1 MSRRNGSTGIR
12 MMLKVPE
19 CSIRSSCWMQP
30 ASEKPISVTL
40 KLTNQEITVWSSL
53 CLSFFIMT
61 TTFVTFSP
69 SETLWMPGETVRNT
83 YKHFCLPTW
92 STHIANYFVF
102 SISRPLKRNA
112 TNAIWKIGIYIY
124 MHDDGCYFNLLDW
137 NSRNQDTA
145 LSLDTVMLIL
155 LQEE

>member
-92 STHIANYFVF
+92 STHIANYFIF
-102 SISRPLKRNA
+102 SISRPLLKKKCHKCHLKNRY
-112 TNAIWKIGIYIY
+112 IYIC
-124 MHDDGCYFNLLDW
+124 MM
-137 NSRNQDTA
+137 TA
-145 LSLDTVMLIL
+145 ATLIYWIETVETKIPLCR
-155 LQEE
+155 